1 MNKQNCRVVYGRALV
16 ELGTKNENIVV
27 LEADLGKSTMTCLF
41 QDAFPDRFFEMGIAE
56 QNMVSTAAGLAISG
70 KIPFVNSF
78 AVFSTGR
85 VYDQIRQSVC
95 IGRVN
100 VKIMGS
106 SCGLSDYGDGAT
118 HQGIEDV
125 ALMRAIPN
133 MTVLAPADG
142 IETRKVIEAAIE
154 YDGPVYIRV
163 NRNEI
168 PDVTGES
175 DRFVIG
181 VPSVVRQGTDIVVFA
196 NGYMVWKA
204 LKAADTLEKEGIS
217 LRVVNVS
224 TLKPVN
230 EEAVKSLAEDVKG
243 IITVEEHS
251 IIGGLASIMAFIFR
265 GRALPFE
272 AVAINDLFGQS
283 TMDYEQL
290 LDHYGLSESAIVE
303 AARRIKAGTHSG
315 NM

>member
-1 MNKQNCRVVYGRALV
+1 MNKQNCRVVYGRTLV
-16 ELGTKNENIVV
+16 ELGAMNERIVV

-41 QDAFPDRFFEMGIAE
+41 QDAFPERFFEMGIAE

-95 IGRVN
+95 LGRVN

-118 HQGIEDV
+118 HQGIEDI

-142 IETRKVIEAAIE
+142 IETRKVIEAAVE
-154 YDGPVYIRV
+154 YNGPVYIRV

-175 DRFVIG
+175 DSFVIG
-181 VPSVVRQGTDIVVFA
+181 VPTVVRQGTDIVVFA

-204 LKAADTLEKEGIS
+204 LRAADTLEKEGVS

-224 TLKPVN
+224 SLKPVN
-230 EEAVKSLAEDVKG
+230 EEAVKSLAEGVKG

-265 GRALPFE
+265 GRAIPFE
-272 AVAINDLFGQS
+272 SVAINDLFGQS

-290 LDHYGLSESAIVE
+290 LDHYGLSESAIVA
-303 AARRIKAGTHSG
+303 AARRIR
-315 NM
+315 M

>member
-1 MNKQNCRVVYGRALV
+1 MNKQNCRVVYGRTLV
-16 ELGTKNENIVV
+16 ELGTKNERIVV

-41 QDAFPDRFFEMGIAE
+41 QDAIPDRFFEMGIAE

-95 IGRVN
+95 LGKVN

-118 HQGIEDV
+118 HQGIEDI

-142 IETRKVIEAAIE
+142 IETRKVIEAAVE
-154 YDGPVYIRV
+154 YNGPVYIRV

-168 PDVTGES
+168 PDVTGENDS
-175 DRFVIG
+175 FIIG

-204 LKAADTLEKEGIS
+204 LRAAETLEKEGIS

-224 TLKPVN
+224 SLKPVN
-230 EEAVKSLAEDVKG
+230 EEAVKALAEGVKG

-265 GRALPFE
+265 GRAIPFE

-290 LDHYGLSESAIVE
+290 LDHYGLSESAIVG
-303 AARRIKAGTHSG
+303 AARRIKA
-315 NM
+315 

>member
-1 MNKQNCRVVYGRALV
+1 MNKQNCRVVYGRTLV
-16 ELGTKNENIVV
+16 ELGTKNERIVV

-41 QDAFPDRFFEMGIAE
+41 QDAIPDRFFEMGIAE

-95 IGRVN
+95 LGKVN

-118 HQGIEDV
+118 HQGIEDI

-142 IETRKVIEAAIE
+142 IETRKVIEAAVE
-154 YDGPVYIRV
+154 YNGPVYIRV

-168 PDVTGES
+168 PDVTGENDS
-175 DRFVIG
+175 FIIG

-204 LKAADTLEKEGIS
+204 LRAAETLEKEGIS

-224 TLKPVN
+224 SLKPVN
-230 EEAVKSLAEDVKG
+230 EEAVKALAEGVKG

-265 GRALPFE
+265 GRAIPFE

-290 LDHYGLSESAIVE
+290 LDHYGLSESAIVG
-303 AARRIKAGTHSG
+303 AARRIIA
-315 NM
+315 

>member
-1 MNKQNCRVVYGRALV
+1 MNKQNCRVVYGRTLV
-16 ELGTKNENIVV
+16 ELGTKNERIVV

-41 QDAFPDRFFEMGIAE
+41 QDAIPDRFFEMGIAE

-95 IGRVN
+95 LGKVN

-118 HQGIEDV
+118 HQGIEDI

-142 IETRKVIEAAIE
+142 IETRKVIEAAVE
-154 YDGPVYIRV
+154 YNGPVYIRV

-168 PDVTGES
+168 PDVTGENDS
-175 DRFVIG
+175 FIIG

-204 LKAADTLEKEGIS
+204 LRAAETLEKEGIS

-224 TLKPVN
+224 SLKPVN
-230 EEAVKSLAEDVKG
+230 EEAVKALAEGVKG

-265 GRALPFE
+265 GRAIPFE

-290 LDHYGLSESAIVE
+290 LDHYGLSESAIVG
-303 AARRIKAGTHSG
+303 AA
-315 NM
+315 

>member
-1 MNKQNCRVVYGRALV
+1 MNKQNCRVVYGRTLV
-16 ELGTKNENIVV
+16 ELGAKNERIVV

-41 QDAFPDRFFEMGIAE
+41 QDAFPGRFFEMGIAE

-95 IGRVN
+95 LGRVN

-118 HQGIEDV
+118 HQGIEDI

-142 IETRKVIEAAIE
+142 IETRKVIEAAVE
-154 YDGPVYIRV
+154 YNGPVYIRV

-175 DRFVIG
+175 DSFVIG
-181 VPSVVRQGTDIVVFA
+181 VPTVVRQGTDIVVFA

-204 LKAADTLEKEGIS
+204 LRAADTLEKEGVS

-224 TLKPVN
+224 SLKPVN
-230 EEAVKSLAEDVKG
+230 EEAVKALAEGVKG
-243 IITVEEHS
+243 IITVEEHT
-251 IIGGLASIMAFIFR
+251 IIGGMASIMAFIFR
-265 GRALPFE
+265 GRAIPFE
-272 AVAINDLFGQS
+272 AIAINDQFGQS

-290 LDHYGLSESAIVE
+290 LDHYGLSESAIVG
-303 AARRIKAGTHSG
+303 AARRIMALTHNG
-315 NM
+315 K

>member
-1 MNKQNCRVVYGRALV
+1 MNKQNCRVVYGRTLV
-16 ELGTKNENIVV
+16 ELGAKNERIVV
-27 LEADLGKSTMTCLF
+27 LEADLGKSTMTYLF
-41 QDAFPDRFFEMGIAE
+41 QDAFPERFFEMGIAE

-95 IGRVN
+95 LGRVN

-118 HQGIEDV
+118 HQGIEDI

-142 IETRKVIEAAIE
+142 IETRKVIEAAVE
-154 YDGPVYIRV
+154 YNGPVYIRV

-175 DRFVIG
+175 DSFVIG
-181 VPSVVRQGTDIVVFA
+181 VPTVVRQGTDIVVYA

-204 LKAADTLEKEGIS
+204 LRAADTLEKEGVS

-224 TLKPVN
+224 SLKPVN
-230 EEAVKSLAEDVKG
+230 EEAVKSLAEGVKG

-265 GRALPFE
+265 GRAIPFE
-272 AVAINDLFGQS
+272 SVAINDLFGQS

-290 LDHYGLSESAIVE
+290 LDHYGLSESAIVA
-303 AARRIKAGTHSG
+303 AARRIG
-315 NM
+315 M

>member
-1 MNKQNCRVVYGRALV
+1 MNKQNCRLVYGRTLV
-16 ELGTKNENIVV
+16 ELGAKNERIVV

-41 QDAFPDRFFEMGIAE
+41 QDAFPERFFEMGIAE

-95 IGRVN
+95 LGRVN

-118 HQGIEDV
+118 HQGIEDI

-142 IETRKVIEAAIE
+142 IETRKVIEAAVE
-154 YDGPVYIRV
+154 YNGPVYIRV

-168 PDVTGES
+168 PDVTGEIDS
-175 DRFVIG
+175 FVIG
-181 VPSVVRQGTDIVVFA
+181 VPTVVRQGTDIVVFA

-204 LKAADTLEKEGIS
+204 LRAADTLEEEGVS

-224 TLKPVN
+224 SLKPVN
-230 EEAVKSLAEDVKG
+230 EEAVKSLAEGVKG

-251 IIGGLASIMAFIFR
+251 IIGGLASTMAFIFR
-265 GRALPFE
+265 GRAIPFE
-272 AVAINDLFGQS
+272 SVAINDLFGQS

-290 LDHYGLSESAIVE
+290 LDHYGLSESAIVA
-303 AARRIKAGTHSG
+303 AARRIR
-315 NM
+315 M

>member
-1 MNKQNCRVVYGRALV
+1 MQGCLWKNPGRT
-16 ELGTKNENIVV
+16 GRKNERIVV
-27 LEADLGKSTMTCLF
+27 LEADLGKSTMTSFF
-41 QDAFPDRFFEMGIAE
+41 QAEYPERYFEMGIAE
-56 QNMVSTAAGLAISG
+56 QNMISTAAGLAISG

-78 AVFSTGR
+78 AIFNTGR

-95 IGRVN
+95 LGKVN

-118 HQGIEDV
+118 HQGIEDM

-142 IETRKVIEAAIE
+142 IETKKVIEAAVD

-168 PDVTGES
+168 PDVTKES
-175 DRFVIG
+175 DKFIIG
-181 VPSVVRQGTDIVVFA
+181 KPSIVREGTDIVVFA

-204 LKAADTLEKEGIS
+204 LKAAETLEKEGIS

-224 TLKPVN
+224 SLKPVD
-230 EEAVKSLAEDVKG
+230 EDSIKELAEGVKG
-243 IITVEEHS
+243 IVTIEEHT
-251 IIGGLASIMAFIFR
+251 IIGGLASIITFILR
-265 GRALPFE
+265 GGAIPIE
-272 AVAINDLFGQS
+272 VIAINDMFGQS

-290 LDHYGLSESAIVE
+290 LDHYGLSESAIVQSV
-303 AARRIKAGTHSG
+303 RKILS
-315 NM
+315 

>member
-1 MNKQNCRVVYGRALV
+1 MNKQNCRVVYGKTLV
-16 ELGTKNENIVV
+16 ELGANNERIVV

-41 QDAFPDRFFEMGIAE
+41 QDAFPGRFFEMGIAE
-56 QNMVSTAAGLAISG
+56 QNMISTAAGLAISG

-78 AVFSTGR
+78 AVFNTGR

-95 IGRVN
+95 LGKVN

-118 HQGIEDV
+118 HQGIEDI

-142 IETRKVIEAAIE
+142 IETKKIIEAAVE
-154 YDGPVYIRV
+154 YEGPVYIRV

-175 DRFVIG
+175 DSFVIG
-181 VPSVVRQGTDIVVFA
+181 APTVVRQGTDIVVFA

-204 LKAADTLEKEGIS
+204 LRAAEILEKEGIS

-230 EEAVKSLAEDVKG
+230 EEAVKALADGVKG
-243 IITVEEHS
+243 IITVEEHT

-265 GRALPFE
+265 GRAIPFE
-272 AVAINDLFGQS
+272 AIAINDLFGQS
-283 TMDYEQL
+283 AMDYEQL
-290 LDHYGLSESAIVE
+290 LDHYGLSESAVAG
-303 AARRIKAGTHSG
+303 AARRIMA
-315 NM
+315 